1 MLVEALLH
9 SLRLLLLFFFPD
21 TRLLFSF
28 DTAAE
33 QGYEIMWC
41 LQLLYLEI
49 EAVRYRASASG
60 GRRVKILLKCWAE
73 TQEMLLLPWDPF
85 FFFLTAPDPRVWEGA
100 GRVQMHGH
108 ARVIWMTLMS
118 YKRLVYMQI
127 PVQGGIW
134 MGADDEVGQWF
145 GGWSSVPPLLPPAWG
160 WEGEGALHL
169 GQCCGAAPRPP
180 LPLAQ
185 DFHGSFSSLSKF
197 S

>member
-1 MLVEALLH
+1 
-9 SLRLLLLFFFPD
+9 
-21 TRLLFSF
+21 
-28 DTAAE
+28 
-33 QGYEIMWC
+33 
-41 LQLLYLEI
+41 
-49 EAVRYRASASG
+49 
-60 GRRVKILLKCWAE
+60 
-73 TQEMLLLPWDPF
+73 
-85 FFFLTAPDPRVWEGA
+85 
-100 GRVQMHGH
+100 
-108 ARVIWMTLMS
+108 MTLMS